1 MGIFVRDVTTA
12 AEKDRFIKMP
22 WNIYKGDPNWVPPL
36 LIDKK
41 TFLDPAKNPFFK
53 SARVKLYLA
62 CDDAGAILG
71 RIAAIVSDNHLKI
84 HNDSTGFF
92 GLFECVN
99 DQKVAD
105 LLFAK
110 AASFLRSEGMHFMRG
125 PISMNINDEFGLLIN
140 GFDSPPVALMP
151 YNPPYYEALVEG
163 YGLQKEIDWFAYYL
177 ENHDGSVPERLQRGA
192 QLARKRYKFTI
203 RTASMKHYDE
213 DVEKIHEIFNRA
225 WEKNWGAVPF
235 TDEEFHHLAKDL
247 KMIAIPELVLFA
259 EVDGKTVGVSLA
271 LPDINQALIHV
282 KNGRLLPFGIVK
294 LLWYKRK
301 IDMLRLVIMGVL
313 KEYRHMGIETCFIHD
328 TYAAGLKLGAWRCEM
343 SQIVENN
350 VPMNNILV
358 RMGTRV
364 YKTYRIYNCDIQ
376 SAGGRDE

>member
-1 MGIFVRDVTTA
+1 MAVFVREVSTT
-12 AEKDRFIKMP
+12 AEKDRFIKLP
-22 WNIYKGDPNWVPPL
+22 WKIYKGDPNWVPPL

-41 TFLDPAKNPFFK
+41 TFLNPRKNPFFK

-62 CDDAGAILG
+62 YDGGWAVG

-84 HNDSTGFF
+84 HNDGAGFF

-99 DQKVAD
+99 NHEVAGN
-105 LLFAK
+105 LFNT
-110 AASFLRSEGMHFMRG
+110 AAAFLREQGMRIMRG
-125 PISMNINDEFGLLIN
+125 PMSMNINDEFGLLIS
-140 GFDSPPVALMP
+140 GFDTPPVALMP
-151 YNPPYYEALVEG
+151 YNPPYYETLVEG
-163 YGLQKEIDWFAYYL
+163 YGFKKEIDWFAYYL

-192 QLARKRYKFTI
+192 QLARKRYGFTI

-213 DVEKIHEIFNRA
+213 EIKKIQEVYNRA
-225 WEKNWGAVPF
+225 WEKNWGAVPL
-235 TDEEFHHLAKDL
+235 TDEEFHHLAQDL
-247 KMIAIPELVLFA
+247 KMIAVPELVMFA
-259 EVDGKTVGVSLA
+259 EVEGKTVGVSLA

-282 KNGRLLPFGIVK
+282 KNGKLLPFGILQ

-328 TYAAGLKLGAWRCEM
+328 TYAAGLKMGAWRCEM

-350 VPMNNILV
+350 VPMNNVLI
-358 RMGTRV
+358 RMGTKV
-364 YKTYRIYNCDIQ
+364 YKTYRIYNYNLN
-376 SAGGRDE
+376 